1 MIPEART
8 LTQEELEAFAPPSDL
23 KRGLKVLLRRFQLLT
38 FSNNTLGRRILKLRS
53 VSSLSLSFRLAFILS
68 QRSGYVR
75 PSSALAT

>member
-38 FSNNTLGRRILKLRS
+38 FSNTLGRRILKLQS

-75 PSSALAT
+75 LSSALAT